1 MSSLCGYSDAYMLV
15 KGTIKITGNAG
26 PPAGRTDAQIL
37 TARENEERNK
47 EVIFKNCALFTECSN
62 TN

>member
-37 TARENEERNK
+37 NTFL
-47 EVIFKNCALFTECSN
+47 IFKNCALFTECSN